1 MITKVIIMSLVCFGA
16 FKAIDTFLW
25 KLFGFE
31 RSDLISG
38 TAKWLQFVLSPVLFC
53 IYCSAS
59 FWGSMAYFSFPDAN
73 LYEWI
78 VAVIACCGLNLIIED
93 SIGTLR

>member
-1 MITKVIIMSLVCFGA
+1 MIVKVIIMSLVCFGA
-16 FKAIDTFLW
+16 FKAIDTFLY
-25 KLFGFE
+25 KILGID
-31 RSDLISG
+31 RSDIN
-38 TAKWLQFVLSPVLFC
+38 APKWLKFILSPVLFC

-59 FWGSMAYFSFPDAN
+59 FWGSIAYFSFPEPN

-93 SIGTLR
+93 SLGTLK

>member
-16 FKAIDTFLW
+16 FKAIDTFLY
-25 KLFGFE
+25 KIFKID
-31 RSDLISG
+31 RSDLLPSCP
-38 TAKWLQFVLSPVLFC
+38 KWLQFILSPVLFC

-59 FWGSMAYFSFPDAN
+59 FWGSIAYFSFPAPN
-73 LYEWI
+73 AYEWI

-93 SIGTLR
+93 SIGSLR